1 MAPGD
6 RARSGAAEQESGGLG
21 ARRRRARHGKPR
33 RMGGTGGEREWW
45 SELEAAASGF
55 AWAAVGKSGGVE

>member
-6 RARSGAAEQESGGLG
+6 RGRSVAAEQESGGLG

-33 RMGGTGGEREWW
+33 RMGEGEREREWW

-55 AWAAVGKSGGVE
+55 AWAAVGKSSGVE